1 MTTWYRRIRT
11 AFGDVLLTSNG
22 CALTGLYFDGQKHH
36 PGIRSDWREDPEA
49 APFAQA
55 QRELD
60 AYARGALG
68 HFDVPVDPQGTPFQR
83 RVWQALL
90 EVPCGRTM
98 TYAQLA
104 ARVGAPAAAR
114 AVGAAVGRNP
124 VSIIVP
130 CHRIV
135 GADGS
140 LTGYAGGLDRKRAL
154 LEREH
159 ALPAALAR
167 SRRGHAPAAC
177 P

>member
-1 MTTWYRRIRT
+1 MTTCYRRLRT
-11 AFGDVLLTSNG
+11 ALGDVLLTSNG
-22 CALTGLYFDGQKHH
+22 RALTGLYFDGQKHH
-36 PGIRSDWREDPEA
+36 PGIRPDWREDPEA

-68 HFDVPVDPQGTPFQR
+68 RFDVPVDPQGTPFQR

-90 EVPCGRTM
+90 EVPCGRTI

-104 ARVGAPAAAR
+104 ARVGAPGAAR

-124 VSIIVP
+124 VSVIVP

-154 LEREH
+154 LEREN
-159 ALPAALAR
+159 ALPAAAARPRGAR
-167 SRRGHAPAAC
+167 SPAAR